1 MRWDGWSWQG
11 KWAGVALIAAAT
23 VSLPVAAQSP
33 AGDIKQN
40 QLQRQQSQDELTL
53 KMKQSQEANRPTLTP
68 EQRKELEQQHKEQV
82 DDQRQLQDS
91 QSRRQQQ
98 LEQSIQGQPAPRQT
112 ELLDLQQLLFG
123 REQIQEPQRDEMRP
137 GPPEV
142 VK

>member
-1 MRWDGWSWQG
+1 MRWIRWSG
-11 KWAGVALIAAAT
+11 LWAGAALIAAAA
-23 VSLPVAAQSP
+23 VSLSAAAQSP
-33 AGDIKQN
+33 VGDIKRD

-53 KMKQSQEANRPTLTP
+53 KMKQSQEANRPTVTP
-68 EQRKELEQQHKEQV
+68 DQRKDLEQQHV
-82 DDQRQLQDS
+82 DQLENQRQLQDS

-98 LEQSIQGQPAPRQT
+98 LEQSIQGQPASRQT

-123 REQIQEPQRDEMRP
+123 REKIQEPQRDETRP